1 MPNSYDP
8 NRISALRALSKSGD
22 DDGFRQAV
30 DLHTEHGLP
39 IEEIQQAIQASEW
52 RYVVEGCGTSVAL
65 KRRSELLGDYD
76 EMLEQIEET
85 LATMTDLD
93 DVRGG
98 PKGMLRHRRN
108 VKDSASTVSRLSS
121 RGGVTSD
128 ISCRKI
134 SFPIRNTISVAYYP
148 NQVFDGTAPTKS
160 KSSPERTGR
169 FSTKLPRSWNTRS
182 APGQLLVQSKKSDAR
197 LGTMISPRAGRGR
210 ELWNSR

>member
-22 DDGFRQAV
+22 DDRFRQAV
-30 DLHTEHGLP
+30 DLHTKRGLP

-65 KRRSELLGDYD
+65 KRRSELLGYYD

-98 PKGMLRHRRN
+98 PKGLLRHLEERERLGKHCFEAFIEGQRVLRYLSPEDDRPDPKHDIGRLLSKAGFEWDGAYEVERFPGEN
-108 VKDSASTVSRLSS
+108 EQIFNEAVEIMKYTVITWSASS
-121 RGGVTSD
+121 VT
-128 ISCRKI
+128 
-134 SFPIRNTISVAYYP
+134 A
-148 NQVFDGTAPTKS
+148 
-160 KSSPERTGR
+160 E
-169 FSTKLPRSWNTRS
+169 
-182 APGQLLVQSKKSDAR
+182 
-197 LGTMISPRAGRGR
+197 
-210 ELWNSR
+210 E